1 MAGFEREQG
10 SLAVQTCTD
19 AFCFYFVHVERHLD
33 ACQFIKLNSIKIIQE
48 GSLLG
53 PTNFAPNPFPYQSTS
68 FTWLKLLG
76 WQNYVV
82 LFIAV
87 WFFSISILKVRFS
100 GTLTQ
105 KQL

>member
-53 PTNFAPNPFPYQSTS
+53 PTNFALPINLIYLVKAPRLAKLCSTVHCCLV
-68 FTWLKLLG
+68 FFYINFKGTVQWDINTK
-76 WQNYVV
+76 
-82 LFIAV
+82 AV
-87 WFFSISILKVRFS
+87 IKVFD
-100 GTLTQ
+100 
-105 KQL
+105 